1 MLEAAESSQLFPQY
15 LLQHSSHAL
24 CRSFFNKHAL
34 ENSLESREPLG
45 QWLYPNTSLT
55 FARLTTEGDPKE
67 LHATCNPPARSRGNL
82 VELGQAEQP
91 SRPPPSLSSH
101 GDNQGPDQ
109 RAEAKGTSCTVWY
122 TSGADIKHLRATS
135 PGGRFSK
142 TSQEP
147 DELLD
152 KIYYIFAINCS
163 FHLNMI
169 CLNKQ
174 PAWLQVSFHPLHVQL
189 DS

>member
-1 MLEAAESSQLFPQY
+1 ML
-15 LLQHSSHAL
+15 
-24 CRSFFNKHAL
+24 
-34 ENSLESREPLG
+34 
-45 QWLYPNTSLT
+45 
-55 FARLTTEGDPKE
+55 ARLTTGDPKE
-67 LHATCNPPARSRGNL
+67 LLATCQPPAHSQENL
-82 VELGQAEQP
+82 TELGQAEQP
-91 SRPPPSLSSH
+91 SQPPPSLSSRS
-101 GDNQGPDQ
+101 DNRGPD
-109 RAEAKGTSCTVWY
+109 RTAEAKGTSCAACY
-122 TSGADIKHLRATS
+122 TSGADTKCLRATS

-152 KIYYIFAINCS
+152 KIYYIFAINCA

-189 DS
+189 DSWRGRKENNRKLMRRK